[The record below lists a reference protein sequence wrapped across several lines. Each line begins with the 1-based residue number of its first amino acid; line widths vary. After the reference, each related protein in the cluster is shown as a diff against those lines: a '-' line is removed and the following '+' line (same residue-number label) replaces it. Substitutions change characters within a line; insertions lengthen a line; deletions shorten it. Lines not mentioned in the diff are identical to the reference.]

1 MMIFSVLFADIAPG
15 GLPDGLPDSLVYS
28 RNGWTLVVAGVLIT
42 AAVVGG
48 AMIYFRK
55 PS

>member
-15 GLPDGLPDSLVYS
+15 GLPDSLVYS